1 MFTAVPASFDI
12 FSIYVATEILILN
25 NTHLFGT
32 ENLSRWYQM
41 LQNIHQFMLPLR
53 NPFSKKHISPALR
66 ILQGGIRRSSISK
79 SVCSR
84 REREIQIT
92 VSRWIWCFFTAMS
105 ASLAYRVTLSASE
118 RGDSASQERSQ
129 AAMPCHSIPAL
140 SSMKPQLMLKSV
152 GCIPFMVVSATLLV
166 CQKYA
171 HASEIPKDSR
181 A

>member
-66 ILQGGIRRSSISK
+66 IFQGGIRCPSISK

-84 REREIQIT
+84 RERKRNSNHSI
-92 VSRWIWCFFTAMS
+92 
-105 ASLAYRVTLSASE
+105 SLELNQQVKR
-118 RGDSASQERSQ
+118 DPKPPCH
-129 AAMPCHSIPAL
+129 AMPCHSVPAL

-152 GCIPFMVVSATLLV
+152 GCIPFMVVSATFLV